1 MDGEGMHLMHRLR
14 AAIAISPECR
24 IERYG
29 DDNIT
34 NRRQHRGGHGS
45 VDRSWC
51 GLENLLEPMAQETWN
66 VKLIDKGRTLQ
77 VQVQAHTQAEAR
89 RVAEHH
95 YPGYKAMT
103 AQRA

>member
-1 MDGEGMHLMHRLR
+1 MDCAVTSLLRRNSGLSAIVNATSPIGGSTVVSRKRLPLM
-14 AAIAISPECR
+14 
-24 IERYG
+24 G
-29 DDNIT
+29 
-34 NRRQHRGGHGS
+34 
-45 VDRSWC
+45 
-51 GLENLLEPMAQETWN
+51 GLENLLKPMAQETWN

-103 AQRA
+103 AQHA

>member
-1 MDGEGMHLMHRLR
+1 MVNATSPIGGSTVGSRKRL
-14 AAIAISPECR
+14 PLL
-24 IERYG
+24 
-29 DDNIT
+29 
-34 NRRQHRGGHGS
+34 GG
-45 VDRSWC
+45 V
-51 GLENLLEPMAQETWN
+51 ENLLKPMAQETWN

>member
-1 MDGEGMHLMHRLR
+1 
-14 AAIAISPECR
+14 
-24 IERYG
+24 
-29 DDNIT
+29 
-34 NRRQHRGGHGS
+34 
-45 VDRSWC
+45 
-51 GLENLLEPMAQETWN
+51 MAQETWN

-77 VQVQAHTQAEAR
+77 VQVQAHTQTEAR